1 MLRFLISHPGSSLI
15 AVLLSVFSLW
25 FLWAPEMA
33 PWLVLSNGGGA
44 EPYPFSII
52 TNGFVDVGSSVLGF
66 FLLMFIAGYLYQ
78 SRLRQLWRR
87 SPVQFV
93 LRGLFV
99 GALLNLGN
107 HYVFKGQGW
116 GYFSAVVVVLWIG
129 SSLEDRWGTSRM
141 LTFSTLIML
150 STQALGLL
158 VLWILPASR
167 EQYLGGA
174 HPLFNGW
181 MTALC
186 LMYGRQRIAGLN
198 VTAKSLI
205 WVLAILDGLA
215 LLLDG
220 SLVAGMGL
228 AGIFVAWL
236 LMTGRWHPSGLLDT
250 LRLSLLK
257 LRLQARRRRF
267 RVIDGNKKD

>member
-1 MLRFLISHPGSSLI
+1 MLRFFITHPGSTMI
-15 AVLLSVFSLW
+15 AILLTVFSLW
-25 FLWAPEMA
+25 FVWAPEVA
-33 PWLVLSNGGGA
+33 PWLVLSNGTGA
-44 EPYPFSII
+44 TPYPFSVI
-52 TNGFVDVGSSVLGF
+52 TNGFVDVGSSVFGF
-66 FLLMFIAGYLYQ
+66 FLLIFIAGYVYQ
-78 SRLRQLWRR
+78 SRLRRLWRR
-87 SPVQFV
+87 SPVRLV
-93 LRGLFV
+93 IGGLLV
-99 GALLNLGN
+99 GTLLHLVN
-107 HYVFKGQGW
+107 HYIFKEQGW
-116 GYFSAVVVVLWIG
+116 GYFSAVLVALWIG

-141 LTFSTLIML
+141 LTFSTLIL
-150 STQALGLL
+150 LITQALGLL
-158 VLWILPASR
+158 VLWVVPSSR

-205 WVLAILDGLA
+205 WVLVILDGLA

-228 AGIFVAWL
+228 AGILIAWL

-250 LRLSLLK
+250 MRLYLLK